1 MFKLLS
7 VVAVIIALAGCAST
21 SPTATKHGLIATASF
36 DPLFL
41 ASAPGGPKKVD
52 YKSAALMYR
61 TSVPI
66 IAELKDTFVVA
77 DTGVYLIEWD
87 IDRATFSQKLFVP
100 YKAIGTVQPEV
111 VERSI
116 LPNSEVLKI
125 VTTSNDIYYFSLF
138 RGSAQH
144 AKTVIEGRRNN

>member
-1 MFKLLS
+1 M
-7 VVAVIIALAGCAST
+7 
-21 SPTATKHGLIATASF
+21 
-36 DPLFL
+36 
-41 ASAPGGPKKVD
+41 D